1 MHTLLKVT
9 MSDLDATNA
18 AVSNGRMQDVIK
30 QVSKL
35 IKPETSFFT
44 AENGYRTGMFIFDL
58 KDASQIPQIAEPF
71 FTELN
76 AKVEFFP
83 GMDFIE
89 LGKGL
94 EAWNKTSLDH
104 STLS

>member
-9 MSDLDATNA
+9 MSDLEATNA
-18 AVSNGRMQDVIK
+18 AITNGRMQDVIK

-76 AKVEFFP
+76 ARVEFFP

-89 LGKGL
+89 LEKGL
-94 EAWNKTSLDH
+94 EAWNKVAIDH
-104 STLS
+104 NILS